1 MADYKD
7 IINGTLSSLKG
18 IVKNVAGSETV
29 TKIVDKVKEG
39 AESTGVK
46 EVYAQGISRTRS
58 YGRIAKLNLAIN
70 GENEELGRVFSEI
83 GKLYFEQAKDDPQ
96 GFFAPLFAQAGQLQD
111 SIRAK
116 QQEID
121 AMKAE
126 LAAAAESDIDVE
138 IQELDQED
146 VDAQIDSFADI
157 VDATARDGSAN
168 SKDE

>member
-18 IVKNVAGSETV
+18 IVKDVAGSETV
-29 TKIVDKVKEG
+29 TKLVDKVKEG

-46 EVYAQGISRTRS
+46 DVYVQGLSRTRS

-96 GFFAPLFAQAGQLQD
+96 GFFAPLFAQASQLQD
-111 SIRAK
+111 SIQAK
-116 QQEID
+116 QQEIA

-126 LAAAAESDIDVE
+126 LAAMAESDIDVE
-138 IQELDQED
+138 IEE
-146 VDAQIDSFADI
+146 VVGEPVETRIDSFADI
-157 VDATARDGSAN
+157 VDATAKDGAA
-168 SKDE
+168 DPD